1 MERTIIVTRHANLI
15 DWLALRG
22 ITGDVVSHVATPNQV
37 AGRVVYGILPLHL
50 AALAEE
56 VIVVDMPRL
65 DPELRGTD
73 LTPAQMDAAGATL
86 ARYRVERIDTLAGV
100 DLAGVDLATVA
111 RAADVATL
119 DTTARY
125 TRRAAPT
132 DGAN

>member
-1 MERTIIVTRHANLI
+1 MI

-37 AGRVVYGILPLHL
+37 EGKRVYGVLPLHL
-50 AALAEE
+50 AALAES

-86 ARYRVERIDTLAGV
+86 ARYRVERLAGV
-100 DLAGVDLATVA
+100 DLEGVDLAGADLATMA
-111 RAADVATL
+111 DAADVATL
-119 DTTARY
+119 ATVARY
-125 TRRAAPT
+125 TRRTAPT
-132 DGAN
+132 DGAS